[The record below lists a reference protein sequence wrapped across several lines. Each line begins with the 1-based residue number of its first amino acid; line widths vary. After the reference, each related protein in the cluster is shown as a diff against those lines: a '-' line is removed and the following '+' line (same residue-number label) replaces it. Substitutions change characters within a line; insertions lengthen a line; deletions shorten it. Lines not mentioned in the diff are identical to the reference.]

1 MNLHPYY
8 FRIAIRTDFSQ
19 EEYGRVFYFAR
30 KYHTHALIRPNTVPL
45 IRHENTLTND
55 EENIA
60 ITYRD
65 DGLIDMNW
73 ARVTYLKPDH
83 PEAKSEFDNAVRLLK
98 EKVPS
103 YSLEELLKSYHHAP
117 LEEDGQRMFA
127 VYATAIGAPWEYNQ
141 AYFDAIHEFAKD
153 EKATVRAAVVIG
165 IGYLGQT
172 EYEPLLKQLTQDE
185 NADVSKRA
193 QDMLNSFT
201 ELKEKLQQT

>member
-8 FRIAIRTDFSQ
+8 FRIAIRADFSQ

-30 KYHTHALIRPNTVPL
+30 KYHTHALIRSNTVPL
-45 IRHENTLTND
+45 IRHEHTLTND

-65 DGLIDMNW
+65 DGLIGMNW
-73 ARVTYLKPDH
+73 ARVTYLKLDH
-83 PEAKSEFDNAVRLLK
+83 PEVKIEFEHAVKLLK

-103 YSLEELLKSYHHAP
+103 YSLEELLNSYHQAP
-117 LEEDGQRMFA
+117 IEEDGQRMFSI
-127 VYATAIGAPWEYNQ
+127 YATAVGAPWEYDQ
-141 AYFDAIHEFAKD
+141 AYFDAMHEYAKD

-172 EYEPLLKQLTQDE
+172 EYETLLQQLAQDE
-185 NADVSKRA
+185 NTDVSKRA
-193 QDMLNSFT
+193 RDMLISFA
-201 ELKEKLQQT
+201 ELEEKLNSI